1 MLDRLTIE
9 RMRAEAGEGPILI
22 ALSGGGDSVALLH
35 LLAEA
40 LGAPRL
46 RAAVVDHALREG
58 SAADADSALGFA
70 EAIGVEGRK
79 LTLSW
84 PDGPKRA
91 QHYARIARYGALCEE
106 ARRIGAKLIA
116 TGHTRD
122 DQAETVLLRSA
133 RGSGW
138 RGLAGVRALAP
149 APVWPE
155 GRDIRLARPLLR
167 TRRAELRETLSTA
180 GVGWI
185 EDPANTNTD
194 FARVRARVQLA
205 EMEAAGLDPMR
216 FAALAERLR
225 PHVDEL
231 DRAALAL
238 IDRSAAF
245 EDDLIILDLG
255 AWRAG
260 AAIQHR
266 ALSVLL
272 LSAGGGEAEPPAD
285 QVDAL
290 LPQLEGG
297 AFQGATL
304 AGAWLKPERRGL
316 VIRRDPGALSG
327 RSDGARPL
335 APLGLNPGE
344 EAIWD
349 RRAALTSEESGWSI
363 TANTGA
369 PTLSRGEARRP
380 LAAVPVRWLIRARVT
395 HLLAT

>member
-9 RMRAEAGEGPILI
+9 RMTAEAGEAPILV

-35 LLAEA
+35 LLTET
-40 LGAPRL
+40 LGAHRL
-46 RAAVVDHALREG
+46 HAAVVDHALRDG
-58 SAADADSALGFA
+58 SAGDADRARSFA
-70 EAIGVEGRK
+70 EALGVGATK
-79 LTLSW
+79 LTLTW
-84 PDGPKRA
+84 PGGPKRA
-91 QHYARIARYGALCEE
+91 QHYARIARYAALCNE

-122 DQAETVLLRSA
+122 DQAETVLLRAS

-138 RGLAGVRALAP
+138 RGLAGMRALAP

-155 GRDIRLARPLLR
+155 GRDIRLARPLLGA
-167 TRRAELRETLSTA
+167 RRAELRETLTA
-180 GVGWI
+180 RGAYWV

-194 FARVRARVQLA
+194 FARVRARTQLA
-205 EMEAAGLDPMR
+205 EMETAGLDPMR
-216 FAALAERLR
+216 LAVLAERLR
-225 PHVDEL
+225 PHADEL

-238 IDRSAAF
+238 IEMSATF
-245 EDDLIILDLG
+245 EDDLIILDRG
-255 AWRAG
+255 AWRVA

-272 LSAGGGEAEPPAD
+272 LAAGGGEAEPPAE

-290 LPQLEGG
+290 LPQIEGA

-327 RSDGARPL
+327 RADGAPPL
-335 APLGLNPGE
+335 APLALIPTE
-344 EAIWD
+344 EAVWD
-349 RRAALTSEESGWSI
+349 RRVALTASESGWWV

-369 PTLSRGEARRP
+369 PMLTRGDARRP
-380 LAAVPVRWLIRARVT
+380 LTAVPARWLIRARVT
-395 HLLAT
+395 HLLPT

>member
-9 RMRAEAGEGPILI
+9 RMIAEAGEGPVLI

-40 LGAPRL
+40 LGAHRL
-46 RAAVVDHALREG
+46 RASVVDHALRAG
-58 SAADADSALGFA
+58 SAADAGRARGFA
-70 EAIGVEGRK
+70 EALGVSATK
-79 LTLSW
+79 LTLTW

-91 QHYARIARYGALCEE
+91 QSYARIARYAALCDE
-106 ARRIGAKLIA
+106 ARRVGAKLIA
-116 TGHTRD
+116 SGHTRD
-122 DQAETVLLRSA
+122 DQAETVILRAA

-138 RGLAGVRALAP
+138 RGLAGMRALAP

-167 TRRAELRETLSTA
+167 TRRAELRDALKA
-180 GVGWI
+180 RGAHWI

-194 FARVRARVQLA
+194 FARVRARTQLA

-216 FAALAERLR
+216 LAALAERLR

-231 DRAALAL
+231 DHAALAL
-238 IDRSAAF
+238 IETSAAF
-245 EDDLIILDLG
+245 EDDMIILDLS
-255 AWRAG
+255 AWRTAT
-260 AAIQHR
+260 AIQHR

-272 LSAGGGEAEPPAD
+272 LAGGGGEAEPPAD

-290 LPQLEGG
+290 LPQLQAV

-327 RSDGARPL
+327 RADGAPPL
-335 APLGLNPGE
+335 APLALNPGE
-344 EAIWD
+344 ETVWD
-349 RRAALTSEESGWSI
+349 RRAALTSEESGWSVI
-363 TANTGA
+363 ANTGA
-369 PTLSRGEARRP
+369 AMLTRGEVRRP
-380 LAAVPVRWLIRARVT
+380 LTAVPVRWLLRARVT

>member
-167 TRRAELRETLSTA
+167 TRRAALRETLTTA

-327 RSDGARPL
+327 RSDGAP
-335 APLGLNPGE
+335 P
-344 EAIWD
+344 
-349 RRAALTSEESGWSI
+349 
-363 TANTGA
+363 
-369 PTLSRGEARRP
+369 
-380 LAAVPVRWLIRARVT
+380 
-395 HLLAT
+395 